1 MSDDSRN
8 LTGIPQIVRL
18 KQLLK
23 KWQSNTLGN
32 DPKPISSAGGSSTAV
47 NTKLKAV
54 TDQSC
59 HSDED
64 CSHSPEPAPDVPRGY
79 LPVYVGQEKRRFV
92 IPMTYLSSPV
102 FKLLLEKAEEEF
114 GFDHDGALTLPCE
127 IEVFKYILQV
137 MQQHQKGLI
146 NDGNQTIHFC
156 RLFVVLDSLR

>member
-1 MSDDSRN
+1 MGDDSRK
-8 LTGIPQIVRL
+8 LITGIRQIVRL

-32 DPKPISSAGGSSTAV
+32 GPKPISSAGGSSTAV
-47 NTKLKAV
+47 NRKLTAV
-54 TDQSC
+54 IDRNC
-59 HSDED
+59 DSDD
-64 CSHSPEPAPDVPRGY
+64 DSSQSPEPPPDVPRGY

-92 IPMTYLSSPV
+92 IPVTYLSSPV

-127 IEVFKYILQV
+127 IEPFKYILQV

-146 NDGNQTIHFC
+146 NDEGKPT
-156 RLFVVLDSLR
+156 DKKE